1 MLSREDSR
9 RLAQLERQL
18 LREDPEFCARMTD
31 GHAASPR
38 RRRPP
43 ISLILTAVVA
53 WVAAIILAVVGW
65 WIAAALAGACAT
77 VLLAAVVHRVNRMR
91 PGKPDIPDSPAGLT
105 DTP

>member
-18 LREDPEFCARMTD
+18 LRDDPEFCARMSD
-31 GHAASPR
+31 GHTPAGR
-38 RRRPP
+38 RLP
-43 ISLILTAVVA
+43 ISMILTAVVA

-65 WIAAALAGACAT
+65 WIAAIAAALCATALAAT
-77 VLLAAVVHRVNRMR
+77 AARRVTRGR
-91 PGKPDIPDSPAGLT
+91 PRKPDIPDSPSGLI